1 MTREE
6 QISRMDGADARS
18 SAHFDRVLKVW
29 PATDAEPVPKTTDA
43 PVEVRI
49 VSDGTTRGTKVYT
62 ESGERLR
69 GVSRIAWNCAA
80 GQDFPE
86 AEITIGLAKVD
97 MAGRAVMLAPD
108 GRRIRKIEYEDGTV
122 EVFGGPGLGTHTT
135 MNASGEVQEVE
146 V

>member
-1 MTREE
+1 MTE
-6 QISRMDGADARS
+6 AH
-18 SAHFDRVLKVW
+18 SAI
-29 PATDAEPVPKTTDA
+29 PKA
-43 PVEVRI
+43 PGTPMEVRI

-62 ESGERLR
+62 ESGERMR
-69 GVSRIAWNCAA
+69 GVSRIAWNCVA
-80 GQDFPE
+80 GQGYPE

-97 MAGRAVMLAPD
+97 MSGRAVMLAPD

-122 EVFGGPGLGTHTT
+122 EVFCGPGLGTHTT